1 VTDAAATKY
10 FARLMVPL
18 MRQPQSIRFHLA
30 AVFLLFFSLVAV
42 LGMFSI
48 WRLSNFNLLSAD
60 VAQIWLPTTRA
71 LGDLNNFTSDFRAIE
86 GSNLLSADPA
96 RTAATEKDMADL
108 DRTIAA
114 AERSFEH
121 IRHDEAVENL
131 YLQFKERWTGYR
143 VIVNEIL
150 ELSRIGRKPDALAI
164 YNGSSRIAYNA
175 ASDTLGQLT
184 DRAVVDAQVASDRL
198 GVAYRQAVWL
208 ISVVMLIAGIMVV
221 AALIHIS
228 RSISDPLLDLA
239 DRMRRLA
246 TNDTEIEI
254 PETERQDEIGEMA
267 RATVVFRNNG
277 VELVRSQRTLARQAA
292 MLEEQ
297 LANEQRLAELQRN
310 FVSMASHEFR
320 TPMTVIDGHARR
332 LAKVKESVRPAEIG
346 ERAGKIRSAVL
357 RMTHLIE
364 NLLDSSR
371 LIDAGAGV
379 YFRPAEMDLV
389 SLLDEVCQ
397 LHREMVPSAQ
407 ITERSAAKAI
417 PMVGDS
423 KLLFQVFSNIVSNAI
438 KYSPGGGE
446 IEVSVEVFGKEVMV
460 AIADHGIGIPVSDL
474 DRLFERYHRGGN
486 VSGIVGTGVG
496 LHLVKMVV
504 DLHDGRVVVNS
515 QEGEGSC
522 FTIHLPINDASSI
535 KVWPPAELESVPAAG
550 ATPSIS
556 EPPNTSQPN
565 SSQKVLSEMSERPER

>member
-1 VTDAAATKY
+1 
-10 FARLMVPL
+10 MVSL

-48 WRLSNFNLLSAD
+48 WRLSNFHLLSAD

-86 GSNLLSADPA
+86 GSNLLSSDPA
-96 RTAATEKDMADL
+96 RTAATEKDIADL

-114 AERSFEH
+114 AEAGFER
-121 IRHDEAVENL
+121 IRHDAAVEDL
-131 YLQFKERWTGYR
+131 YRSFKGRWTSYR
-143 VIVNEIL
+143 AIVNEML
-150 ELSRIGRKPDALAI
+150 ELSRNGRKSDALAI

-184 DRAVVDAQVASDRL
+184 DRAVADAQVASDRL
-198 GVAYRQAVWL
+198 GAAYRQAVWL
-208 ISVVMLIAGIMVV
+208 IVLVMLIAGVMVV
-221 AALIHIS
+221 ASLIHIS
-228 RSISDPLLDLA
+228 RSISDPLLNLA
-239 DRMRRLA
+239 DRMHRLA
-246 TNDTEIEI
+246 ANDTEIDI
-254 PETERQDEIGEMA
+254 PEIERQDEIGEMA
-267 RATVVFRNNG
+267 RATVVFRNNA
-277 VELVRSQRTLARQAA
+277 VELMRSQHTLARQAA

-297 LANEQRLAELQRN
+297 LANEQRLAQLQRN

-332 LAKVKESVRPAEIG
+332 LGKVKESVRPPEIG

-357 RMTHLIE
+357 RMAHLID
-364 NLLDSSR
+364 NLLNSSR

-379 YFRPAEMDLV
+379 YFRPTEMDLV
-389 SLLDEVCQ
+389 SLLQEVCQ

-407 ITERSAAKAI
+407 ISERFPAESMAMI
-417 PMVGDS
+417 GDP
-423 KLLFQVFSNIVSNAI
+423 KLLFQAFSNVLSNAI

-446 IEVSVEVFGKEVMV
+446 IEINAEMFANEVVV
-460 AIADHGIGIPVSDL
+460 AIADHGIGIPLGDF
-474 DRLFERYHRGGN
+474 DRLFERYHRGSN

-504 DLHDGRVVVNS
+504 DLHCGRVVVNS
-515 QEGEGSC
+515 EEGRGSC
-522 FTIHLPINDASSI
+522 FTIHLPVKDVSSV
-535 KVWPPAELESVPAAG
+535 KVWSPVEPEAVSAAPGAVPP
-550 ATPSIS
+550 IS
-556 EPPNTSQPN
+556 EPPSNSQPS
-565 SSQKVLSEMSERPER
+565 SSQKILLDVSERSEG